1 MLRELDETEGGR
13 DVSRGHGGDLQRSQQ
28 AVCVHVCASGRGEGW
43 VFGGGDVEAPYGH
56 PTPCTPHPCKQA
68 DVKWDVPP

>member
-28 AVCVHVCASGRGEGW
+28 AVCVCASYLGISSFPHSKMHGR
-43 VFGGGDVEAPYGH
+43 
-56 PTPCTPHPCKQA
+56 PCG
-68 DVKWDVPP
+68 